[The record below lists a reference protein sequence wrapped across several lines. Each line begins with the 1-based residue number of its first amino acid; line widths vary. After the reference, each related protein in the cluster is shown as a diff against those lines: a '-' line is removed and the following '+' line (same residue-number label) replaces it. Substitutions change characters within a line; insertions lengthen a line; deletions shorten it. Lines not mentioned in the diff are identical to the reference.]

1 MTYRGR
7 FAEIAGLIFSEPHVI
22 GARAVSSVPFFSPFQ
37 GGGLNRETLT
47 SDRVARAVVEE
58 ANARTVVALASAS
71 TVVKNTNART
81 VAALA
86 SASTVVKEADA
97 RTVAALVS
105 ASTVV
110 KEADARTVAALK
122 SASMVVEE
130 ANART
135 VEALA
140 SASIVVEEADAR
152 TAKSLVHFH
161 PLRESHQNLPS
172 LLPGSV
178 FGKVTWKTRVITTLK
193 SSARPHPQRRFPRIL
208 SRLPLACSFESARM
222 STTMIHVMIM
232 LKALHPLL

>member
-1 MTYRGR
+1 LAALASASTVALNTDARTVVAVASASTVAFEANAR
-7 FAEIAGLIFSEPHVI
+7 TVAAGAS
-22 GARAVSSVPFFSPFQ
+22 AS
-37 GGGLNRETLT
+37 T
-47 SDRVARAVVEE
+47 VVEEADARTVAALASASTVVKE

-71 TVVKNTNART
+71 TVVK
-81 VAALA
+81 
-86 SASTVVKEADA
+86 EADA
-97 RTVAALVS
+97 RTVAVVAS
-105 ASTVV
+105 AITVV
-110 KEADARTVAALK
+110 KD
-122 SASMVVEE
+122 
-130 ANART
+130 
-135 VEALA
+135 
-140 SASIVVEEADAR
+140 ADAR

-178 FGKVTWKTRVITTLK
+178 FGKVTWKTRVMTTLK